1 MRKRLDKDNETKT
14 DSKATPATEKSHD
27 QLTLIN
33 KQSYQYS
40 SSGLSGLKK
49 VALLLCII
57 YFSVPV
63 ILCLFPWILGH
74 FVYLH
79 WVRFPYFVDL
89 ANPTH
94 LSLNHTVNLYLSPEE
109 GIYLGIWHTVPD
121 SQWQQAQGEG
131 PEWYSESLG
140 DGSPVIIYLHG
151 NGGSRA
157 VNHRVQLVK
166 ILSAAGYHVLSLDY
180 RGYGDSSGVPSES
193 GMTSDAIY
201 LYQWVK
207 TRSGNSQVYLWGHSL
222 GTGVAS
228 NAAVK
233 IQKTH
238 QHEMGLERAGAREL
252 FGRIK
257 ADLGQSYGVDGV
269 ILEAPYTNMEEEV
282 ASHPLTVIY
291 RYLAG
296 FQSVLHYIMQGNN
309 MAFANDENL
318 KSLTTRILL
327 LHAEDDGVVPFPMSQ
342 KLYQIARQ
350 AHRQWN
356 SEDQVA
362 MVTYGESLG
371 YSHNY
376 IYLDPNL
383 TTVVG
388 RFLQSTNDQQ

>member
-1 MRKRLDKDNETKT
+1 MDYLILD
-14 DSKATPATEKSHD
+14 
-27 QLTLIN
+27 I
-33 KQSYQYS
+33 
-40 SSGLSGLKK
+40 
-49 VALLLCII
+49 
-57 YFSVPV
+57 
-63 ILCLFPWILGH
+63 
-74 FVYLH
+74 
-79 WVRFPYFVDL
+79 RFPYFVDL

-282 ASHPLTVIY
+282 ASHPLTV
-291 RYLAG
+291 RGGALRGLQQTRPEFDHPNPSPARRG
-296 FQSVLHYIMQGNN
+296 RQRG
-309 MAFANDENL
+309 AFPHEPEGTHAAP
-318 KSLTTRILL
+318 RI
-327 LHAEDDGVVPFPMSQ
+327 H
-342 KLYQIARQ
+342 
-350 AHRQWN
+350 
-356 SEDQVA
+356 
-362 MVTYGESLG
+362 
-371 YSHNY
+371 
-376 IYLDPNL
+376 
-383 TTVVG
+383 
-388 RFLQSTNDQQ
+388 